1 VIEII
6 LCGKL
11 FLYSGINNFKKW
23 IAREVNKIDI
33 IVMFFTLKL
42 LFFKTKKRIR
52 YIDTQDNNPIMC
64 VIENNDI
71 LTPQLDYTQK
81 SKNTTMRMW
90 YFVLEYFKFEFNS
103 YIFGYVF

>member
-1 VIEII
+1 
-6 LCGKL
+6 
-11 FLYSGINNFKKW
+11 
-23 IAREVNKIDI
+23 
-33 IVMFFTLKL
+33 MFFTLKL

-52 YIDTQDNNPIMC
+52 YIDTQDNNPIIC

-90 YFVLEYFKFEFNS
+90 YFVLEYPPSVEFEFDFC
-103 YIFGYVF
+103 IFDCFG